1 MAYTLVIA
9 RRVDEMLLHHI
20 AFLSRVNLPAA
31 KKFRND
37 YAVILR
43 RLAENPF
50 QFPVE
55 TDLNLPEGAYRKAL
69 FAKRYKAIFLVEKK
83 TVYLDAVIDCRQ
95 EFDEEM
101 ERHS

>member
-1 MAYTLVIA
+1 MANTLVIS
-9 RRVDEMLLHHI
+9 RRVDEMLLRHI
-20 AFLSRVNLPAA
+20 AFLSRVSLPVA

-55 TDLNLPEGAYRKAL
+55 TDLNLPEEAYRKAL
-69 FAKRYKAIFLVEKK
+69 FARRYKAVFLVEKT

-95 EFDEEM
+95 EFDDEM